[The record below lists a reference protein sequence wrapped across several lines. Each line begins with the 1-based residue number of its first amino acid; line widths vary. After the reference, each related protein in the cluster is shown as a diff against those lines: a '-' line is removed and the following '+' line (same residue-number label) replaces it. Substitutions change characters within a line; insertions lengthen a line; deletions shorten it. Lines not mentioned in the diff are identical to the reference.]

1 MGTNRDVLRVP
12 GFRRLA
18 FAWVFSN
25 FGDSVLFLTAA
36 IWVKQLTGSDA
47 AAGLVFAAL
56 GLPALLAPFTGRL
69 ADRYRHRPLLIFN
82 NLGAGVVILALL
94 AVRGVDTVWL
104 VYAVIFVYAISSYIT
119 AAAQSG
125 LLRDLLDTRLLAP
138 ANGILSSIDQGLRI
152 VSPLAGA
159 GMLALWGMHTVVLL
173 ASACFLAAALILAT
187 LKLTETVAARD
198 AGETFWRSTTA
209 GVRFMARHR
218 LLSRALLTL
227 GIAMGATGILNV
239 TIFATVEQGLGR
251 PPEFLSVLL
260 GAQGVMAVLGGLT
273 ASLVIRRFGVRRCMV
288 FGVALLAGGVLTTA
302 LTFLPLV
309 LAGAAAVGT
318 GASWMVI
325 AFVTLRQ
332 EETPPG
338 MQGRTAAVTQVMT
351 NLPQVAAS
359 MLAAVLIGLLP
370 YQVLVMAMSVGCL
383 LAAAP
388 LLSRHARSAVPAVA
402 GEPVVTGEPAD
413 AGDDDGTGTP
423 VRAFDGRRVE

>member
-1 MGTNRDVLRVP
+1 MTTTPPAVGTNREVLRVP

-69 ADRYRHRPLLIFN
+69 ADRYRRRPLLIIN
-82 NLGAGVVILALL
+82 NLGAGVVVLALL

-187 LKLTETVAARD
+187 LKLAETVTVRD
-198 AGETFWRSTTA
+198 AGETFWQSTTA

-218 LLSRALLTL
+218 LLGRALLTL

-239 TIFATVEQGLGR
+239 TVFATVEQGLGK

-273 ASLVIRRFGVRRCMV
+273 ASLVIRRFGIRRCMV

-302 LTFLPLV
+302 LAFLPLV
-309 LAGAAAVGT
+309 MAGAAAVGT
-318 GASWMVI
+318 GASWMII

-351 NLPQVAAS
+351 NFPQVGAS
-359 MLAAVLIGLLP
+359 MLAAVLIGILP
-370 YQVLVMAMSVGCL
+370 YQVLVTAMAAVCL
-383 LAAAP
+383 LAAVP
-388 LLSRHARSAVPAVA
+388 LLSRHAHPA
-402 GEPVVTGEPAD
+402 GN
-413 AGDDDGTGTP
+413 AGDGDDGGTDTP
-423 VRAFDGRRVE
+423 VRVPDTGRVE

>member
-1 MGTNRDVLRVP
+1 MTTATPAVGTNRDALRVP

-18 FAWVFSN
+18 LAWVFSN

-69 ADRYRHRPLLIFN
+69 ADRYRRKPLLILN
-82 NLGAGVVILALL
+82 NLGAGVVVLALL

-125 LLRDLLDTRLLAP
+125 VLRDLLDTRLLAP

-152 VSPLAGA
+152 ISPLAGA
-159 GMLALWGMHTVVLL
+159 GMLTLWGMDTVVLL
-173 ASACFLAAALILAT
+173 ASGCFLAAALILAT
-187 LKLTETVAARD
+187 LKLAETVSARD
-198 AGETFWRSTTA
+198 AAETFWRSTTA
-209 GVRFMARHR
+209 GVRFMTRHR

-239 TIFATVEQGLGR
+239 TVFATVEQGLGK

-260 GAQGVMAVLGGLT
+260 GAQGAMAVLGGLT
-273 ASLVIRRFGVRRCMV
+273 ASLVIRRLGVRRCMV
-288 FGVALLAGGVLTTA
+288 VGVVLLAGGVLTTA

-309 LAGAAAVGT
+309 MAGAAAVGT
-318 GASWMVI
+318 GASWLII

-351 NLPQVAAS
+351 NLPQVGAS
-359 MLAAVLIGLLP
+359 MLAAVLIGILP
-370 YQVLVMAMSVGCL
+370 YQLLVAAMAAGCL
-383 LAAAP
+383 LAALP
-388 LLSRHARSAVPAVA
+388 LLSRHARPGPPKGV
-402 GEPVVTGEPAD
+402 D
-413 AGDDDGTGTP
+413 DDDGAGTSVGLP
-423 VRAFDGRRVE
+423 DGRRVE

>member
-1 MGTNRDVLRVP
+1 MTTAPPAVGTNRDVLRVP

-18 FAWVFSN
+18 LAWVFSN

-69 ADRYRHRPLLIFN
+69 ADRYRRRPLLIIN
-82 NLGAGVVILALL
+82 NLGAGVVVLALL

-173 ASACFLAAALILAT
+173 ASTCFLAAALILAT
-187 LKLTETVAARD
+187 LKLAETVSVRD
-198 AGETFWRSTTA
+198 AGETFWQSTTA

-218 LLSRALLTL
+218 LLGRALLTL

-239 TIFATVEQGLGR
+239 TVFATVEQGLGK

-273 ASLVIRRFGVRRCMV
+273 ASLLIRRFGIRRCMV

-302 LTFLPLV
+302 LTVLPLV
-309 LAGAAAVGT
+309 MAGAAAVGT
-318 GASWMVI
+318 GASWMII

-351 NLPQVAAS
+351 NLPQVGAS
-359 MLAAVLIGLLP
+359 VLAAVLIGILP
-370 YQVLVMAMSVGCL
+370 YQVLVAAMAAASL
-383 LAAAP
+383 LAVMP
-388 LLSRHARSAVPAVA
+388 LLSRRARSV
-402 GEPVVTGEPAD
+402 GD
-413 AGDDDGTGTP
+413 ARGDGDDGGTDTP
-423 VRAFDGRRVE
+423 VRVPERGRVE

>member
-1 MGTNRDVLRVP
+1 MTTAPPAVGTNRDVLRVP

-18 FAWVFSN
+18 LAWVFSN

-69 ADRYRHRPLLIFN
+69 ADRYRRRPLLIIN
-82 NLGAGVVILALL
+82 NLGAGVVVLALL

-173 ASACFLAAALILAT
+173 ASTCFLAAALILAT
-187 LKLTETVAARD
+187 LKLAETVSVRD
-198 AGETFWRSTTA
+198 AGETFWQSMTA

-218 LLSRALLTL
+218 LLGRALLTL

-239 TIFATVEQGLGR
+239 TVFATVEQGLGK

-273 ASLVIRRFGVRRCMV
+273 ASLVIRRFGIRRCMV

-302 LTFLPLV
+302 LTVLPLV
-309 LAGAAAVGT
+309 MAGAAAVGT
-318 GASWMVI
+318 GASWMII

-351 NLPQVAAS
+351 NLPQVGAS
-359 MLAAVLIGLLP
+359 VLAAVLIGILP
-370 YQVLVMAMSVGCL
+370 YQVLVASMAAASL
-383 LAAAP
+383 LAVMP
-388 LLSRHARSAVPAVA
+388 LLSRRARSV
-402 GEPVVTGEPAD
+402 GD
-413 AGDDDGTGTP
+413 ARGDGDDGGTDTP
-423 VRAFDGRRVE
+423 VRVPERGRVE

>member
-1 MGTNRDVLRVP
+1 MTTTPPAVGTNRDALRVP

-69 ADRYRHRPLLIFN
+69 ADRYRRRPLLIFN

-125 LLRDLLDTRLLAP
+125 LLRDLLDTRLLTP

-187 LKLTETVAARD
+187 LKLAETVHAKD
-198 AGETFWRSTTA
+198 VGETFWRSTTA

-218 LLSRALLTL
+218 LLGRALLTL

-239 TIFATVEQGLGR
+239 TIFATVEQGLR
-251 PPEFLSVLL
+251 SPPEFLSVLL

-273 ASLVIRRFGVRRCMV
+273 ASLVIRRFGVRRCMI

-309 LAGAAAVGT
+309 LVGAAAVGT
-318 GASWMVI
+318 GASWMII

-351 NLPQVAAS
+351 NLPQVGAS
-359 MLAAVLIGLLP
+359 LLAAVLIGILP
-370 YQVLVMAMSVGCL
+370 YQMLVTAMAVGCL
-383 LAAAP
+383 LAVVP
-388 LLSRHARSAVPAVA
+388 LLSRHARSV
-402 GEPVVTGEPAD
+402 GD
-413 AGDDDGTGTP
+413 AGDGDDGDDGGTHTR
-423 VRAFDGRRVE
+423 VRVPHGGRVE